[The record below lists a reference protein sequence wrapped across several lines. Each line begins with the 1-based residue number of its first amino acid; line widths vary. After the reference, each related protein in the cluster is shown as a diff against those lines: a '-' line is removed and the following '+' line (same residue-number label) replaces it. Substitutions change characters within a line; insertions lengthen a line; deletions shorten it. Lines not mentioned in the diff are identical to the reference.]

1 MNKAWRS
8 IDKKHSKIEDR
19 VPKIDQLFDQIIEWR
34 QQQQQQTTQ
43 QRDCADKSMVT
54 K

>member
-34 QQQQQQTTQ
+34 LQQQQTTQ